1 MNLNADDRPWAP
13 QDQPDYL
20 CVLHGQQQP
29 PRNRDHFLNLQLD
42 LLNRLLL
49 ESNQGEKEDADR
61 RLRDNLPLEERM
73 NLPLDLF
80 QNPRTSRLL
89 LENVTD
95 VLGPMYQWKVGFD
108 QVQNL
113 PQMPPEEARQEAES
127 LSLESFLSRLL

>member
-1 MNLNADDRPWAP
+1 MILNPDDRPWCP
-13 QDQPDYL
+13 VDKPDYL

-29 PRNRDHFLNLQLD
+29 PRNRDHFLNHQLD

-127 LSLESFLSRLL
+127 LSLESFLSHLL